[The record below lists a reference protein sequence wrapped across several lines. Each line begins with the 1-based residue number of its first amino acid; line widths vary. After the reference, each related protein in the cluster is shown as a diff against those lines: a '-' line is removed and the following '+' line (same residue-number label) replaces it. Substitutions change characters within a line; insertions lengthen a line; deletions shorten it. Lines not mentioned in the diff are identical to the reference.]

1 MRLTINTVS
10 TEPRAVQVEARTF
23 DMTRRQAELLGGTVG
38 LALLVPIA
46 LLLRYIGLPSWT
58 WLTIVIAVLIGAAL
72 VTTDLLLS
80 RGWTGAVISVL
91 GVAVLFLT
99 FPIERLMLR
108 QVSHPWV
115 DVVMVVSLSINAVAV
130 LIIIIG
136 VIIGLRRRPSTE

>member
-1 MRLTINTVS
+1 
-10 TEPRAVQVEARTF
+10 
-23 DMTRRQAELLGGTVG
+23 MTRRQAELLGGTVG

>member
-1 MRLTINTVS
+1 VRLTINTVS